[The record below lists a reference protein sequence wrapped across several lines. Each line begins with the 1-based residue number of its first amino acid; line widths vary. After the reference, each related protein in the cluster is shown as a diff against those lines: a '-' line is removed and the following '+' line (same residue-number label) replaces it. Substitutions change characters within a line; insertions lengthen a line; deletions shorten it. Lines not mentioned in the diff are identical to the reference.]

1 MSGGGGLKSFV
12 SETEA
17 EEIRKKRQEEWEKV
31 RKPDDPIERPE
42 AEVDNRTLYEK
53 LQEQKDKK
61 QEEWEE
67 QHKFKNLFRG
77 IDGDEAEFLD
87 LVSKQQQELKKKLHS
102 EENKELDEFRSA
114 VSDLQSSSAPVEQSK
129 VNSGRKQPL
138 PGPAKKS
145 QAALI
150 SGAIKRK
157 SSFSDKSSPVK
168 KTKTEETNNETEVTQ
183 ESTNASVNSNDNGD
197 SQPKSHPKVLVPRC
211 RLDRTG
217 PNVRQTLTIPGL
229 GIYSDSSDS
238 ESSSSDSEI
247 GSSSTNI
254 RV

>member
-31 RKPDDPIERPE
+31 RKPDDPIGKPE

-102 EENKELDEFRSA
+102 EENKELDEFR
-114 VSDLQSSSAPVEQSK
+114 VSWL
-129 VNSGRKQPL
+129 
-138 PGPAKKS
+138 
-145 QAALI
+145 
-150 SGAIKRK
+150 
-157 SSFSDKSSPVK
+157 
-168 KTKTEETNNETEVTQ
+168 
-183 ESTNASVNSNDNGD
+183 
-197 SQPKSHPKVLVPRC
+197 
-211 RLDRTG
+211 
-217 PNVRQTLTIPGL
+217 
-229 GIYSDSSDS
+229 
-238 ESSSSDSEI
+238 
-247 GSSSTNI
+247 
-254 RV
+254 